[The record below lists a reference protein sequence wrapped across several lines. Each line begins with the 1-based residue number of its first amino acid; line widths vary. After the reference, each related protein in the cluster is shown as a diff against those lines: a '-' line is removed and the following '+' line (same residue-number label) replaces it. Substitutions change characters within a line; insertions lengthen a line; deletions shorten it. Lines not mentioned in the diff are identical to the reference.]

1 MGSLSDITQAQWIAA
16 FKRLGL
22 VVREDYGAGSH
33 IRVFGGN
40 KKVSPLTIPNHTY
53 KQMNR
58 KIYKNLQQLGFTDEE
73 INKALK
79 LKG

>member
-1 MGSLSDITQAQWIAA
+1 MGSLSDITQGQWITA

-22 VVREDYGAGSH
+22 TVREDFGDGSH

-40 KKVSPLTIPNHTY
+40 KKIPPMTIPNHTY
-53 KQMNR
+53 KQMNN
-58 KIYKNLQQLGFTDEE
+58 KIYKDLKRLGYSEDE

-79 LKG
+79 IRH